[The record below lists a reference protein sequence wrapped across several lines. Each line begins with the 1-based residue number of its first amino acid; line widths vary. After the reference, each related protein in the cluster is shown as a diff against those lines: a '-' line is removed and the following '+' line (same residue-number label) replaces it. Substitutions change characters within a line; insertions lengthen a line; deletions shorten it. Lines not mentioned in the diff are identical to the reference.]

1 MHTLNFDPRQRLL
14 IGLVALMATLVLAM
28 VAASPV
34 GQLDL
39 GLDRGSGRA
48 APAPA
53 AESAS
58 APTGI
63 SSETPRWI
71 TNPLAPP
78 LESLARPAEG

>member
-1 MHTLNFDPRQRLL
+1 MLTLNFDPRQRLL
-14 IGLVALMATLVLAM
+14 IGLVALVATLVLAM
-28 VAASPV
+28 AAASPV

-53 AESAS
+53 ESTS
-58 APTGI
+58 APRAI

-71 TNPLAPP
+71 HDPLAPP
-78 LESLARPAEG
+78 LDSLARPTEG